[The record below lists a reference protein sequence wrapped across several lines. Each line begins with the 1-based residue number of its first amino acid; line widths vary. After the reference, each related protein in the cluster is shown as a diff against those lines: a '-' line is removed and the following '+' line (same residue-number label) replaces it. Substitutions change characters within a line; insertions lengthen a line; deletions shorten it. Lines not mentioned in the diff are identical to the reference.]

1 MAIIE
6 VRDRG
11 LERWELIK
19 PILHYTK
26 EGELLYIPKG
36 FVTDFATVPPALR
49 WFFPPLAD
57 DKLAFIVHDY
67 LYTIGRTE
75 EDRREADLEMQHVQ
89 RSLGASVLRY
99 TLMFWGVRIFGRPYF
114 KKKG

>member
-1 MAIIE
+1 MAVIE
-6 VRDRG
+6 VRDMG
-11 LERWELIK
+11 LERWQLIK
-19 PILHYTK
+19 PILHYTR

-36 FVTDFATVPPALR
+36 FVTDFATVPP
-49 WFFPPLAD
+49 
-57 DKLAFIVHDY
+57 
-67 LYTIGRTE
+67 TE

-114 KKKG
+114 EKKG